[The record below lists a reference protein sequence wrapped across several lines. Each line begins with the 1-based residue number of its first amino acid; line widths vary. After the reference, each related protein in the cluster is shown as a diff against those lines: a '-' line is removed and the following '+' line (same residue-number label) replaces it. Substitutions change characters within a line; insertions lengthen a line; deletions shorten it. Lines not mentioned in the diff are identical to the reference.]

1 MGTPV
6 SEPLEE
12 DSTYLVHNPLCEL
25 SAVSIVAKIQSKP
38 FSHPIECAPVNT
50 ENLCRFNFISLGFLQ
65 HPDEMTLLD
74 FLKRQTPLITVTDRP
89 RRLLQR
95 ELWLVPPP
103 HCRIYK
109 RSDPPTAKYP
119 PAAPRAQVR

>member
-1 MGTPV
+1 MVTPV

-50 ENLCRFNFISLGFLQ
+50 ENLCRFNFISFGFFQ

-74 FLKRQTPLITVTDRP
+74 FLKRQTPLITVTRSEEHTSE
-89 RRLLQR
+89 LQSR
-95 ELWLVPPP
+95 FG
-103 HCRIYK
+103 
-109 RSDPPTAKYP
+109 S
-119 PAAPRAQVR
+119 